1 MEGVTRHPE
10 REILLDVEHRLVRFG
25 ERTIPARIPDGARSQ
40 LLTGTW
46 NAAQVLLEAGGEIER
61 VARSLPYVTGY

>member
-1 MEGVTRHPE
+1 MV
-10 REILLDVEHRLVRFG
+10 
-25 ERTIPARIPDGARSQ
+25 PDGARSQ

-46 NAAQVLLEAGGEIER
+46 NATQVLLEAGGEIEL